1 MAQAVPVR
9 VRLWVPLTITMH
21 IFLRIRHISFYKKSL
36 LVAFL
41 LPSFSPMKH
50 SFLFH
55 FLFYNGAPHICGD
68 VFYRSVFIL
77 EIKLRKL

>member
-21 IFLRIRHISFYKKSL
+21 IFLQIRHISFYKKSL

-50 SFLFH
+50 SFLFN
-55 FLFYNGAPHICGD
+55 FSFYNGVPHICCD

-77 EIKLRKL
+77 KIKLRKL